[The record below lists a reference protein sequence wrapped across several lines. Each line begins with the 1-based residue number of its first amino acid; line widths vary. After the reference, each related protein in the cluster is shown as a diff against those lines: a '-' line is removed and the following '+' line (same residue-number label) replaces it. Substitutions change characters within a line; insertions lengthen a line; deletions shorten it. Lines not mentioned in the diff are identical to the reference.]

1 MGQGHGRTVY
11 RAGNGL
17 VLKVAKNQGG
27 IAQNQTEVAAC
38 GSSDLFPQIKEA
50 APQGFWVLTEEAE
63 PMTRVKFRELTGMGW
78 GDFMSA
84 VGGAFPKKLNKQK
97 TSDGEIQN
105 NRNNYEKHYTNPF
118 FRKILSAIND
128 CKYEPGDI
136 SKLDSWGVIDG
147 RPVIIDSGF
156 TEAVQ
161 QTHYQGTR

>member
-1 MGQGHGRTVY
+1 MGQGQGRMVY

-27 IAQNQTEVAAC
+27 IAQNQTEIAAC
-38 GSSDLFPQIKEA
+38 GSSELFPQIKEA

-63 PMTRVKFRELTGMGW
+63 SMTRVKFRELTGMGW
-78 GDFMSA
+78 GEFISA

-136 SKLDSWGVIDG
+136 SKLDSWGVIGG